1 MTALFFFTT
10 KSIKIYTKIHE
21 GFVGCFGFFTTKDTK
36 VFTKIYE
43 GFGGEFGFLPQS
55 VVQN

>member
-36 VFTKIYE
+36 VFTKVLISD
-43 GFGGEFGFLPQS
+43 FF
-55 VVQN
+55 NH